1 MVSNSKESILR
12 DEEYD
17 FLFRNYFYEIC
28 GSLSN
33 VLNVKKVCD
42 IILEMI
48 VKIVSV
54 ERASLMLYNKR
65 TKRLE
70 IFASKGIPK
79 DIVRRVKLRSGEGI
93 SGKVFESGKPML
105 VGDIEKIPEYKLKKE
120 SKFETRSFLSVP
132 LIYSG
137 GEGKKEIMGV
147 VNATDKT
154 SGVNFTLN
162 DQRLITALSAIASM
176 AVQNSRLYENIKK
189 GYKELKR
196 KNRIIINTQ
205 KSLMANERLSSV
217 GTLAASVVHEIKN
230 PMAVMS
236 GAIQILMRKG
246 EDEKLL
252 IEYSKIIK
260 KQIDNI
266 VKLTNQL
273 LSFSKEMKPERK
285 SEDLNNIVKNTLIF
299 TEHYLSR
306 FKGVKVIKNLKKSLP
321 QIYIDSGQIQQVF
334 VNIISNAAQAMPSGG
349 TLKIE
354 TGLYSPGSDNEKEVF
369 VSFVDNGNG
378 IEKKYLKKIF
388 HPFFTTK
395 NRGEGTGLGLS
406 ISRDIIKRH
415 KGRIEVKSKFGEG
428 TSFLIF
434 FPIGIDE

>member
-12 DEEYD
+12 DEEDD

-48 VKIVSV
+48 IRIVSV
-54 ERASLMLYNKR
+54 ERASLMLHNKR

-79 DIVRRVKLRSGEGI
+79 DIVKKVKLKSGEGI
-93 SGKVFESGKPML
+93 SGKVFESGRPIL
-105 VGDIEKIPEYKLKKE
+105 VDDIEKIPKYKLKKE

-137 GEGKKEIMGV
+137 AEGKKEIMGV

-162 DQRLITALSAIASM
+162 DQRLITSLSAIATM

-205 KSLMANERLSSV
+205 KSLIANERLSSV
-217 GTLAASVVHEIKN
+217 GTLAASVFHEIKN
-230 PMAVMS
+230 PLSIMS
-236 GAIQILMRKG
+236 GAIQILMRNR
-246 EDEKLL
+246 EDENLL
-252 IEYSKIIK
+252 IEYSKIIM

-266 VKLTNQL
+266 VKLSNQL

-285 SEDLNNIVKNTLIF
+285 SEDLNNIIMNTLIF

-306 FKGVKVIKNLKKSLP
+306 FKGVKVIKNLKRYLP
-321 QIYIDSGQIQQVF
+321 RVYIDGGQIQQVF
-334 VNIISNAAQAMPSGG
+334 VNLINNAAQAMPSGG
-349 TLKIE
+349 ILKIE
-354 TGLYSPGSDNEKEVF
+354 TGLYRPDSGNQKEVF
-369 VSFVDNGNG
+369 VSFVDNGKG

-388 HPFFTTK
+388 NPFFTTK
-395 NRGEGTGLGLS
+395 DRGEGTGLGLS

-415 KGRIEVKSKFGEG
+415 KGRIEVTSKLGEG

-434 FPIGIDE
+434 FPVGSDK